1 MAVMRKRPAPWS
13 DDDKE
18 QVTGLLRSFSDAKE
32 VCAVM
37 DCAEGDLDTLCK
49 EAFGRSFDEYKDRQW
64 SVGRA
69 LLNKAMMDSAIA
81 GTPKSIE
88 LMMRK
93 YGDLDPVVIRH
104 ERAAAKKAEPEEKLE
119 L

>member
-1 MAVMRKRPAPWS
+1 MATRRKRPDPWS
-13 DDDKE
+13 EDDAE
-18 QVTGLLRSFSDAKE
+18 QVTGLLRSFSGPKE

-37 DCAEGDLDTLCK
+37 DCAEADLDALCRA
-49 EAFGRSFDEYKDRQW
+49 AFGRSFDAYKDQQW
-64 SVGRA
+64 AVGRA
-69 LLNKAMMDSAIA
+69 LLNKAMMDSAIS

-104 ERAAAKKAEPEEKLE
+104 ERKEAAKAEKTEKLE